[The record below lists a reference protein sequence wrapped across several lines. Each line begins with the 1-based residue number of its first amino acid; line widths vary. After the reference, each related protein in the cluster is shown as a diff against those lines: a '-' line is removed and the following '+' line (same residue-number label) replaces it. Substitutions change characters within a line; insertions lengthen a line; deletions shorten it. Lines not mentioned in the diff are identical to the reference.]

1 MRNYE
6 NQING
11 NDLVNKLVKGSLG
24 LGSGVLRGKI
34 VLVFLILLLGCLVYF
49 HFYIECKC
57 NLHANLQTENHSQS
71 VRQHTITGSFWAA
84 YVLRL
89 DYVKL
94 AGQQLIQCSSS

>member
-34 VLVFLILLLGCLVYF
+34 VLVFLISLLGCLVYF
-49 HFYIECKC
+49 HFYIELTCKC
-57 NLHANLQTENHSQS
+57 YKTENHSQS
-71 VRQHTITGSFWAA
+71 VRQHTFTGSFLAA